1 MGIGMTRD
9 IIVYTGIPCMTSQQI
24 IYGLGVIQ
32 KVEDCLHI
40 SAHKS
45 NNHK

>member
-1 MGIGMTRD
+1 MGIGMTSD
-9 IIVYTGIPCMTSQQI
+9 IIVYIPCMTSQQI
-24 IYGLGVIQ
+24 IYGLSVIQ